1 MDSYNIHRL
10 IISGITVSSKFFLD
24 IFYKNL
30 RYAKVGGLPLEE
42 LNYLELQFLLL
53 LDFKLMIS
61 VEDLQNYGDLLL
73 RFWKREQIANELVPN
88 NNDNETKEH
97 QTQTQTQN

>member
-1 MDSYNIHRL
+1 
-10 IISGITVSSKFFLD
+10 
-24 IFYKNL
+24 
-30 RYAKVGGLPLEE
+30 
-42 LNYLELQFLLL
+42 
-53 LDFKLMIS
+53 MIS

-97 QTQTQTQN
+97 QTQTQTQS

>member
-1 MDSYNIHRL
+1 
-10 IISGITVSSKFFLD
+10 
-24 IFYKNL
+24 
-30 RYAKVGGLPLEE
+30 
-42 LNYLELQFLLL
+42 
-53 LDFKLMIS
+53 MIS

-97 QTQTQTQN
+97 QTQTQS

>member
-1 MDSYNIHRL
+1 MPKLGFTIRGIKL
-10 IISGITVSSKFFLD
+10 FGIT
-24 IFYKNL
+24 I
-30 RYAKVGGLPLEE
+30 
-42 LNYLELQFLLL
+42 LLL

-97 QTQTQTQN
+97 QTQTQS